1 MKAIKEKGVYQSP
14 TVEVNTLRLDSTI
27 LVGTPLPP
35 GGGEDPG
42 DENWAPGFLPNIPSI
57 FNSL

>member
-1 MKAIKEKGVYQSP
+1 MKAQKEKEVYQTPS
-14 TVEVNTLRLDSTI
+14 VEVNTLRLDSTL

-42 DENWAPGFLPNIPSI
+42 DENWAPGFPSNIPSF